1 MKEAQLSKKNQ
12 NREKEI
18 FWIFFRPVSLLCSKM
33 RTRMRYFKE
42 NAQNPLRTFSKDFAK
57 ASWHQMPDG
66 VSTAFAARLPRN
78 FFAPYSRR
86 LKVTA
91 FS

>member
-1 MKEAQLSKKNQ
+1 MNLLPPG
-12 NREKEI
+12 
-18 FWIFFRPVSLLCSKM
+18 FSLRSKM
-33 RTRMRYFKE
+33 RSRMRYFKE
-42 NAQNPLRTFSKDFAK
+42 NTQIPSHTFSKDFAK
-57 ASWHQMPDG
+57 SSWHQMPDG
-66 VSTAFAARLPRN
+66 VSAAFAARLPRN